1 MHIYGSYTAPG
12 KKTVTV
18 DIVTR
23 HSMLQTLEIGDGV
36 SGLWFHAEDAVEITG
51 ETNDTFDVLLRHSC
65 SIRLLAENYN
75 EEFFT
80 SSCRDAYVKV
90 LRDDVCVFAGF
101 VEPMSFSQPFND
113 RLDEVE
119 LNCVDG
125 LSALQYAKYREIG
138 SAGVD
143 YDAVR
148 SAAAQRTFLSL
159 IQDLM
164 GGLSDLGTLHLWY
177 DGSKAVDDA
186 AAHQWSIFSD
196 LSISELLFLGEGE
209 DDVWQQDSV
218 LEELLRYLN
227 LHIVQEGTDFFIFS
241 WETLRAG
248 TAIVWH
254 DLLSSETLS
263 TSSRTVTFSR
273 ANAADTDTQ
282 ITVGETFNRLLLTC
296 ETTAMDSVVESPL
309 DSDLLTS
316 PYTNRQKYITEYFS
330 EGDGDHA
337 KKGFYE
343 ILTDGISPSYEET
356 GVTDWFLQVRQ
367 NARWRFPY
375 RPQNIDDIYKVYCKD
390 NGNQQALPNWLRS
403 HQGAA
408 LLSVGKIETK
418 GDGSDNSVV
427 SKVDMTDCLVVS
439 VNGSDDE
446 GSPYPQEADL
456 LASMPR
462 AVYTG
467 SVSGGVFSPSDDQ
480 TTNYIVISGSL
491 VLNPCM
497 WMTGNYPEINGHLS
511 SYGDYFTYIT
521 TKRTVHSRN
530 NDHGRYYTRKY
541 YKADTPKQVEQTDL
555 NTAYGF
561 CPFTDEGP
569 QKYEFLYSAVGDSQ
583 DHISK
588 VAVLQCMLIIG
599 DKCVVES
606 GTQGQPSDFSWQTF
620 KERSECE
627 SDEEYYGQS
636 FSIGFDPKIGD
647 KILGTEFDI
656 QNNISYRMGVE
667 ASGTA
672 IPIKKS
678 DRVSGQVRFMVLG
691 PVNAYWGDVVR
702 HHHNFWHGGHWSDS
716 QVPLL
721 VHTENIVVKGFEVKV
736 YSDNGMVNNTD
747 DSDLVYMS
755 DTAEDFINEKDDI
768 TFKLNS
774 ALTTNECVA
783 LGITNTVKLS
793 TPLNVTTGE
802 GLLSIYNRLKG
813 EQVKPEQDYVDS
825 YYSEY
830 KGVRLIIEH
839 SILDEAGNAT
849 FRNLYTHPALPGRLF
864 HVQAVSRNLS
874 TGEARL
880 TIKEIGND

>member
-1 MHIYGSYTAPG
+1 MHIYGSYTAKNG
-12 KKTVTV
+12 KTITV

-23 HSMLQTLEIGDGV
+23 HSMLQSREIGDGT
-36 SGLWFHAEDAVEITG
+36 SGLWFQGEDAVEITG

-65 SIRLLAENYN
+65 TIRLLAEGYN

-80 SSCRDAYVKV
+80 STCRDAYVHV
-90 LRDDVCVFAGF
+90 LRDQTCVFAGF
-101 VEPMSFSQPFND
+101 VEPMSYQQPFND

-125 LSALQYAKYREIG
+125 LSALQYGKYRQIG
-138 SAGVD
+138 SAGID
-143 YDAVR
+143 YDAVK
-148 SAAAQRTFLSL
+148 SEAAQLTFLSI
-159 IQDLM
+159 IQGLVS
-164 GGLSDLGTLHLWY
+164 GLSDLGTIHLWY
-177 DGSKAVDDA
+177 DGSKAVDDTE
-186 AAHQWSIFSD
+186 AHHWTIFSD
-196 LSISELLFLGEGE
+196 LSISELLFLGDNE

-241 WETLRAG
+241 WETIRKG
-248 TAIVWH
+248 DNIVWH
-254 DLLSSETLS
+254 DLLSSDALATP
-263 TSSRTVTFSR
+263 TTNITFSQ
-273 ANAADTDTQ
+273 ANAADVNTQ
-282 ITVGETFNRLLLTC
+282 ITVDETFNRLLLTC

-316 PYTNRQKYITEYFS
+316 PYTNRQKYITEYYS
-330 EGDGDHA
+330 EGNGQHA
-337 KKGFYE
+337 KIGFYE
-343 ILTDGISPSYEET
+343 ILTDGISPSYDET
-356 GVTDWFLQVRQ
+356 GVTDWFVQVRQ
-367 NARWRFPY
+367 NKKWRFPY
-375 RPQNIDDIYKVYCKD
+375 RPQSVEDIYAQLCVD
-390 NGNQQALPNWLRS
+390 NESQQALPNWLRS

-418 GDGSDNSVV
+418 GNGSDNSVI
-427 SKVDMTDCLVVS
+427 SKVDMEDCLVVS

-446 GSPYPQEADL
+446 DNPYPGENDL
-456 LASMPR
+456 LATMPR

-467 SVSGGVFSPSDDQ
+467 NVSGGVFSPSDDQ
-480 TTNYIVISGSL
+480 TTNYIVISGRL
-491 VLNPCM
+491 ALNPCM
-497 WMTGNYPEINGHLS
+497 WMTASYPDLSEHLS
-511 SYGDYFTYIT
+511 SYNAYLAYIT
-521 TKRTVHSRN
+521 GRHTVPSRN
-530 NDHGRYYTRKY
+530 NGDGRYYTREY
-541 YKADTPKQVEQTDL
+541 FKASTPKEVEQSDPS
-555 NTAYGF
+555 TAFGF

-569 QKYEFLYSAVGDSQ
+569 QDYEFLYSAIGDSQ

-599 DKCVVES
+599 DKCVVET
-606 GTQGQPSDFSWQTF
+606 GTDGQPGDFTWQTY

-672 IPIKKS
+672 IPIKKA
-678 DRVSGQVRFMVLG
+678 DHVSGQVRFMVLG
-691 PVNAYWGDVVR
+691 PVNSYWGDVVR
-702 HHHNFWHGGHWSDS
+702 HHHNFWHGGSWSDS

-721 VHTENIVVKGFEVKV
+721 VHTENIIVKDFEVKV

-755 DTAEDFINEKDDI
+755 DTAEDFVNEKDDI

-774 ALTTNECVA
+774 ALTTEECVA

-793 TPLNVTTGE
+793 TPLNVLTGE
-802 GLLSIYNRLKG
+802 GVLTLYNRLKD

-825 YYSEY
+825 YYEEY
-830 KGVRLIIEH
+830 RDVRLIVEH
-839 SILDEAGNAT
+839 TIRDEFSNVR
-849 FRNLYTHPALPGRLF
+849 FNNLYTHPALSGRRF
-864 HVQAVSRNLS
+864 HVQALSRNLS

-880 TIKEIGND
+880 TLKEIADD